1 MKAENS
7 GSEEI
12 KSPGLFHLPSQH
24 QSNASIVNNATENLK
39 ACTAPG
45 GKPCAV
51 HNNFIKQSRDGGKKN
66 TSTSDRMLRAD
77 CFSGLKFRFQKPEG
91 KDFHTSIL
99 FFFQVLLWFL
109 KMTLYHQKFL
119 NILVF
124 ELQRSKK
131 KSHFS
136 RNEDWR
142 TVNRSQLMVLNKGE
156 LFGSGGGGGGGSDVF
171 IQ

>member
-91 KDFHTSIL
+91 KDFHMSIL
-99 FFFQVLLWFL
+99 FF
-109 KMTLYHQKFL
+109 
-119 NILVF
+119 
-124 ELQRSKK
+124 SKYYYG
-131 KSHFS
+131 F
-136 RNEDWR
+136 
-142 TVNRSQLMVLNKGE
+142 
-156 LFGSGGGGGGGSDVF
+156 
-171 IQ
+171 

>member
-1 MKAENS
+1 
-7 GSEEI
+7 
-12 KSPGLFHLPSQH
+12 
-24 QSNASIVNNATENLK
+24 
-39 ACTAPG
+39 
-45 GKPCAV
+45 
-51 HNNFIKQSRDGGKKN
+51 
-66 TSTSDRMLRAD
+66 
-77 CFSGLKFRFQKPEG
+77 
-91 KDFHTSIL
+91 
-99 FFFQVLLWFL
+99 
-109 KMTLYHQKFL
+109 MTLYHQKFL